1 MSFLPIIQASVL
13 DEKKSD
19 DRDYLFA
26 IYDEYFKLLDFKL
39 EMRFF
44 SHNLVMNSIH
54 CLHITISMDKSPM
67 GVLFSSSK
75 MVMAHI
81 FLSHHILIHC
91 ILDD

>member
-26 IYDEYFKLLDFKL
+26 IYDEYFTLQAELGD
-39 EMRFF
+39 EIF

-67 GVLFSSSK
+67 EVLFSSSK